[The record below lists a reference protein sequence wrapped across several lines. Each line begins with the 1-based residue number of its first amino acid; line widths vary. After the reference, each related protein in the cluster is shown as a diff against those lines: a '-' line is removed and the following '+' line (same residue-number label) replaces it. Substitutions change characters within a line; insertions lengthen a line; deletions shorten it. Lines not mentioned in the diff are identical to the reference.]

1 MSRKRKG
8 GRAVEQRLTI
18 IGLGV
23 SDVGAAL
30 AFYRDGLGWKPSS
43 ASEGDFVLFTLAGGV
58 GVVLYPR
65 DLLAEDAGVVDRGGF
80 GGVTLAQN
88 VSSREEVDAVLAGA
102 VSAGGRLLSPAA
114 EKPWGYTGY
123 FGDLDGHPW
132 EVAYVP
138 SLPLEG
144 GMLAT
149 D

>member
-1 MSRKRKG
+1 
-8 GRAVEQRLTI
+8 VEQRLTI

-23 SDVGAAL
+23 SDVGTAL
-30 AFYRDGLGWKPSS
+30 GFYRDGLGWKPSS
-43 ASEGDFVLFTLAGGV
+43 ASDGDFVLFTLAGGV
-58 GVVLYPR
+58 GLVLYPR
-65 DLLAEDAGVVDRGGF
+65 ELLAQDAGVTDVGGF
-80 GGVTLAQN
+80 GGVTLAHN
-88 VSSREEVDAVLAGA
+88 VGSREAVDELLTQA
-102 VSAGGRLLSPAA
+102 VSAGATLLSPAA

-138 SLPLEG
+138 SLRLEG